1 MTIIT
6 KEQRVQKYQKYYS
19 ENRLW
24 NKVKSVAKKAG
35 IKVVYTALV
44 LYYAIDS
51 MPIEKKAVV
60 IGALGY
66 FILPTDLIPDFI
78 AIFGFSDDASVLYM
92 VYNACSDA
100 IDEKVKNQATSK
112 LSEWFGDID
121 ESKLQ

>member
-35 IKVVYTALV
+35 IKVVHTALV
-44 LYYAIDS
+44 LYYALDS

-60 IGALGY
+60 IGALNY

-100 IDEKVKNQATSK
+100 IDEKVKKSSYIKT
-112 LSEWFGDID
+112 LRMVW
-121 ESKLQ
+121 